1 MWNYLYWCSEWGQVA
16 LCGTKSVNLNTESV
30 KKFGADFSHNKN
42 LEQDKVF
49 CEHITKI
56 ENILKLWCMRQLT
69 LGWTITVFK
78 SLAVSKVMHLL
89 LITKLHD
96 NTIDLLY
103 KIQKNFIW
111 QGKKAKKG
119 VIKNIDLRNKITI
132 QCPWVK
138 RMFGDD

>member
-1 MWNYLYWCSEWGQVA
+1 
-16 LCGTKSVNLNTESV
+16 
-30 KKFGADFSHNKN
+30 
-42 LEQDKVF
+42 
-49 CEHITKI
+49 
-56 ENILKLWCMRQLT
+56 
-69 LGWTITVFK
+69 
-78 SLAVSKVMHLL
+78 MHLL

-119 VIKNIDLRNKITI
+119 VIKNIDLRNKITM

-138 RMFGDD
+138 RLSGDD